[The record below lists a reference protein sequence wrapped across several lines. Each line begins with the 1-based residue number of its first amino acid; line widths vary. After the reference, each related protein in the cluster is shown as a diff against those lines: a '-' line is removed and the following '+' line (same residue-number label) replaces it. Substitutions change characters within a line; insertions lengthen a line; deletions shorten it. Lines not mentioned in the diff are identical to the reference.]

1 MRDDDL
7 QRLQRLLTESQET
20 IQALHEE
27 LAETNRGLVALA
39 LELEQRVDERTK
51 AMRTAHT
58 ELQKTNTELLQLTL
72 ELQDANTELE
82 AFSYS
87 VSHDLRGPLRA
98 IDGFSS
104 ILLEDYSN
112 KLDTEG
118 QRLIQMIRRNL
129 RRMNQLIDDV
139 LAFSRV
145 SRQEMSRS
153 EISMDDLVQVV
164 LEELRTTAAAD
175 RIQFDIQPL
184 PPARG
189 DQAMIRQVLVN
200 LLSNAIKF
208 TRTQETPVVQ
218 VGCCANE
225 DENIYYFKDNGVG
238 FDMQYAQKL
247 FGVFQRFHSEQEFEG
262 TGVGLAI
269 VQRIIR
275 RNGGRIWA
283 EAAVGEGATFYFT
296 LPR

>member
-51 AMRTAHT
+51 AMRTAHA
-58 ELQKTNTELLQLTL
+58 ELQKTNTELLQLTF
-72 ELQDANTELE
+72 ELQAANTELE

-104 ILLEDYSN
+104 MLLEDYSD

-118 QRLIQMIRRNL
+118 QRLLQMIRRNL

-145 SRQEMSRS
+145 SRQEMSTS
-153 EISMDDLVQVV
+153 EIAMEELVQVV
-164 LEELRTTAAAD
+164 LEELRATMVNE
-175 RIQFDIQPL
+175 RIQLDIQPL

-189 DQAMIRQVLVN
+189 DHTMIRQVLVN

-208 TRTQETPVVQ
+208 TGNKKIPVIAMAGRVDETHS
-218 VGCCANE
+218 
-225 DENIYYFKDNGVG
+225 IYSLKDNGAG
-238 FDMQYAQKL
+238 FDMQYADKL
-247 FGVFQRFHSEQEFEG
+247 FGVFQRLHSEQEFEG

-269 VQRIIR
+269 VQRIIQR
-275 RNGGRIWA
+275 HGGRVWA